1 MSRNHLILGAF
12 VTAGALVFGTAPTV
26 AAPVEATTTSSV
38 GAPAA
43 SSVAPR
49 SLAEAAPDQAEVT
62 HKPWRQ
68 KRPSWCSPTSVQLS
82 LRTFGVK
89 VTQDTL
95 AEQMNTDSVGTDAA
109 DLNRVYNG
117 YLNDL
122 GYEMNRVDGRDPEVL
137 MDAVAHDV
145 GVLGKA
151 VPMGIRGSQ
160 ASWIDTDSNFGH
172 VVSVRGYDRGAGT
185 ITIWDPSADG
195 YGGHHVVSVADLA
208 KASQQ
213 NGLAFVTKP

>member
-1 MSRNHLILGAF
+1 MRRNHLIIGTFAA
-12 VTAGALVFGTAPTV
+12 AGVLLLGTAPAV
-26 AAPVEATTTSSV
+26 AAPVEPSATSSV
-38 GAPAA
+38 SGPGTVRSVPPA
-43 SSVAPR
+43 
-49 SLAEAAPDQAEVT
+49 LAEAAPDQAEVT
-62 HKPWRQ
+62 HKAWQQ
-68 KRPSWCSPTSVQLS
+68 KQPSWCSPTSVQLS

-109 DLNRVYNG
+109 DLNRVYNS

-122 GYEMNRVDGRDPEVL
+122 GYEMNRVDGRDPEAL

-151 VPMGIRGSQ
+151 VPMGIWGSQ
-160 ASWIDTDSNFGH
+160 ASWINADSNFGH
-172 VVSVRGYDRGAGT
+172 VISVRGYDRNAGT
-185 ITIWDPSADG
+185 VTIWDPSANS
-195 YGGHHVVSVADLA
+195 YGGHHTVSVADLA

-213 NGLAFVTKP
+213 NGLAFVTRL

>member
-1 MSRNHLILGAF
+1 MFRNHLILGAF
-12 VTAGALVFGTAPTV
+12 VTAGALVFGTAPAV
-26 AAPVEATTTSSV
+26 AAPVE
-38 GAPAA
+38 
-43 SSVAPR
+43 
-49 SLAEAAPDQAEVT
+49 VT
-62 HKPWRQ
+62 HRPWRQ
-68 KRPSWCSPTSVQLS
+68 KQPSWCSPTSVQLS

-172 VVSVRGYDRGAGT
+172 VVSVADRPGEGVAAERSRLRDEALTESRSPERFPVGPVVPVHSCHRV
-185 ITIWDPSADG
+185 DRAARVPSLS
-195 YGGHHVVSVADLA
+195 GGPLA
-208 KASQQ
+208 
-213 NGLAFVTKP
+213 LA

>member
-1 MSRNHLILGAF
+1 MLGTF
-12 VTAGALVFGTAPTV
+12 VTAGALVFG
-26 AAPVEATTTSSV
+26 AAPAVATPVQPSPSSTIS
-38 GAPAA
+38 APAA
-43 SSVAPR
+43 EATVPR
-49 SLAEAAPDQAEVT
+49 ALAEEAPDQAEVK
-62 HKPWRQ
+62 HKPWQQ
-68 KRPSWCSPTSVQLS
+68 KQPSWCSPTSVQLS

-122 GYEMNRVDGRDPEVL
+122 GYEMNRVDGRDPDVL

-151 VPMGIRGSQ
+151 VPMGISAAQ

-172 VVSVRGYDRGAGT
+172 VVSVRGYDRSAGT
-185 ITIWDPSADG
+185 ITIWDPSADS

-208 KASQQ
+208 TASQK
-213 NGLAFVTKP
+213 NGLAFVTEL